1 MATAESKRNSTQQFD
16 RESVL
21 TLIVTALLLAVP
33 AFAIGGQP
41 TGVRAGTV
49 FALLVLAATAAF
61 GRAAFRGT
69 LPRPFNGSG
78 VLLLMSAFALLA
90 AMSVGWSLLPND
102 SYFDAI
108 RLIAYT
114 AVLATAALAAQLLPN
129 RTREIIAGVVVA
141 AALISGYALLSRIFP
156 GWFPESD
163 AFARLRMPFEYWNAV
178 GSVAAFG
185 LLGALWLGTQRS
197 AATWQQVISYPL
209 GGIFF
214 VTLMLSQSR
223 GALLAA
229 IVGVAIW
236 LLLVDRRLR
245 STAWLATVVAVGSIV
260 IAWAFGQPSLSL
272 DAVAL
277 SDRESTGRVLAVAL
291 VLMSAALAAIGYAV
305 ERRRTTVAIPPARR
319 YAAGKALLIALA
331 IAPFVLIAG
340 VAVTA
345 DNGISAIPDRASAL
359 FEGTATAPT
368 NSPDRL
374 TQTTSLRARYW
385 NDAFKVYDE
394 HAWKGTGADTYSVAR
409 LPFRTDI
416 IDVLHAHGFIPQ
428 VLSDLGI
435 FGLVLALALALA
447 WLVSAFRVAG
457 ARRASPTKWLEH
469 ADDRKLAEIAILLV
483 AVAFGVQSAIDWT
496 WFIPGVAFFGLITAG
511 WVAGS
516 RSAHPNSEPSSI
528 EEGERWR
535 AARAVAVALV
545 GVAVAFAVYQPV
557 RAQKKVNAGFDVV
570 TTNAASALELGR
582 DARDL
587 DPTSADA
594 FFLISSA
601 QNNLDQPK
609 AADRTLMVV
618 ATEQPGNPE
627 TWLRLAEFRLY
638 VTSDPGGAISAL
650 LPLLYQSPNNQRGI
664 VLLNLAKAA
673 RVDELLTAEADR
685 ERRKLERE
693 LKKLQREL
701 ERQEVAT
708 PIAP

>member
-1 MATAESKRNSTQQFD
+1 MATAESKPKSTQQFD
-16 RESVL
+16 RDSVL
-21 TLIVTALLLAVP
+21 TLIGTALLLAVP
-33 AFAIGGQP
+33 AFTIGGQP

-61 GRAAFRGT
+61 GRAAYRGT

-78 VLLLMSAFALLA
+78 VLMLMSAFALLA
-90 AMSVGWSLLPND
+90 ALSVGWSLLPND
-102 SYFDAI
+102 SYLDAI

-129 RTREIIAGVVVA
+129 RTREIIAGIVIA
-141 AALISGYALLSRIFP
+141 AALISGYALLSRVMP

-197 AATWQQVISYPL
+197 AASWQQVTSYPL
-209 GGIFF
+209 GGVFF

-229 IVGVAIW
+229 ILGVAIW
-236 LLLVDRRLR
+236 LLIVDRRLR
-245 STAWLATVVAVGSIV
+245 STAWLVAVVAVGSIV
-260 IAWAFGQPSLSL
+260 VAWAFGQPALSL
-272 DAVAL
+272 DAVVL
-277 SDRESTGRVLAVAL
+277 SDRQSTGRVLAVAL
-291 VLMSAALAAIGYAV
+291 VLMSAVLAAIGYAV
-305 ERRRTTVAIPPARR
+305 ERRRTSVALPPARR
-319 YAAGKALLIALA
+319 YAVGKVLLIALA
-331 IAPFVLIAG
+331 IAPFALIG
-340 VAVTA
+340 GIAVTA
-345 DNGISAIPDRASAL
+345 DNGIGAIPDRASAL

-385 NDAFKVYDE
+385 NDAFKVYDK

-409 LPFRTDI
+409 LPYRTDI
-416 IDVLHAHGFIPQ
+416 IDVLHAHGFVPQ
-428 VLSDLGI
+428 VLSDLGVV
-435 FGLVLALALALA
+435 GLLLTLALALS
-447 WLVSAFRVAG
+447 WLVLAFRAAG

-469 ADDRKLAEIAILLV
+469 ADDRRLAEIAILLV

-496 WFIPGVAFFGLITAG
+496 WFIPGVALFGLIAAG

-516 RSAHPNSEPSSI
+516 RSAHPNSDASAI
-528 EEGERWR
+528 DEGERWR
-535 AARAVAVALV
+535 AARAVAIAFV

-570 TTNAASALELGR
+570 STNPAAALGLGQ
-582 DARDL
+582 DAHDL

-594 FFLISSA
+594 FFLISTA
-601 QNNLDQPK
+601 QNNLDQSK

-627 TWLRLAEFRLY
+627 TWLRLAEFRLD
-638 VTSDPGGAISAL
+638 VTSDPSGAISAL

-664 VLLNLAKAA
+664 VLLDLAKAA
-673 RVDELLTAEADR
+673 RIDELLTAEADR
-685 ERRKLERE
+685 ARRKLERE

-701 ERQEVAT
+701 EQQELAA